1 MIQFERQIQSGQ
13 IDCELFER
21 MKEAEQ
27 YGAASSMQWLIS
39 VLFRLKMLIAAGITI
54 RFDSGKEIFALD
66 SFEGFK
72 EFCKKHFPDAA
83 RSLKQ

>member
-1 MIQFERQIQSGQ
+1 MIEFERQIQSGQ

-39 VLFRLKMLIAAGITI
+39 VLARLKILIAAGVIV
-54 RFDSGKEIFALD
+54 RFDLGKEICALD
-66 SFEGFK
+66 SFDGLK
-72 EFCKKHFPDAA
+72 EFCEKYFPDAA
-83 RSLKQ
+83 KSLKQ